1 MARAMDGSCAA
12 AGAMAS
18 GEPLERDNQ
27 DERAAEYGGVPRI
40 RGSRPRGRTGSMA
53 RGTLAPGLRATACAH
68 VIVSGESS
76 APGSEWEFDV
86 LRGLEVELGAGVGQA
101 AEYDGVRGSGGRG
114 QADCIHGA
122 GCCSWE
128 RGPLCT
134 VHGKVT
140 DVVDTPPRQRLS
152 GVSATV
158 SLPCGSLGMVPVRWR
173 GQGIGAGRARSPAV
187 PPPGRRLPRPHR
199 CGLDSDGSGIPGRRS
214 GDGDLDLQVRNA
226 NDLPAG
232 ATGELGSLEVRG
244 FEGDP
249 VEGLES
255 DAGPEAGFG
264 TGQVAEVLAGG
275 GGLCLGIT
283 PVDVAGGADVVDGR
297 QTRPVEIE
305 EGARVSWRK
314 ASTSGSRR
322 WGCGCAR
329 VTCVR
334 CFRSGTRR
342 GRCRGSCAGGTW

>member
-140 DVVDTPPRQRLS
+140 DVVDTPPPPASVGRQRHRFSPLWLTRDGTGPVARAGDRRREGS
-152 GVSATV
+152 IPCCPSTRSAASTAPPLRV
-158 SLPCGSLGMVPVRWR
+158 GLRWVRHPGSAIRRRRPRPPGQECERSPCGRD
-173 GQGIGAGRARSPAV
+173 GRAGQPRSP
-187 PPPGRRLPRPHR
+187 GF
-199 CGLDSDGSGIPGRRS
+199 
-214 GDGDLDLQVRNA
+214 
-226 NDLPAG
+226 
-232 ATGELGSLEVRG
+232 RG
-244 FEGDP
+244 
-249 VEGLES
+249 
-255 DAGPEAGFG
+255 
-264 TGQVAEVLAGG
+264 
-275 GGLCLGIT
+275 
-283 PVDVAGGADVVDGR
+283 
-297 QTRPVEIE
+297 
-305 EGARVSWRK
+305 
-314 ASTSGSRR
+314 
-322 WGCGCAR
+322 
-329 VTCVR
+329 
-334 CFRSGTRR
+334 
-342 GRCRGSCAGGTW
+342 